1 MCHKHVDS
9 VCVITFTAKRITR
22 ESESGREAIISFVLL
37 LPLAKNMDF
46 QCIFF
51 PFVAKIAHKPLHKY
65 TYISNNFLLAFLEG
79 WSL

>member
-9 VCVITFTAKRITR
+9 VCVITFTAKRITH
-22 ESESGREAIISFVLL
+22 ESESVSVPIISFVLL

-51 PFVAKIAHKPLHKY
+51 FVAKIAHKPLHKY
-65 TYISNNFLLAFLEG
+65 TYIYNNFLLAFLDG